1 MNEEKL
7 ARTIQGEI
15 EETTGEKATVSIQ
28 DSVAELSGQFPSY
41 QSIVDAGH
49 IAAKFEQVRGVV
61 NEIDYPGR
69 GVFVPPEKVSDE
81 LTGKWFDVVIV
92 GGGIIGLAIA
102 SELSRFNLS
111 TAVIERHDDLGMD
124 QTAHNNAM
132 IHPSVLTEYGT
143 LKWEMNYKGNAMW
156 DEVASQLDVDFKRIG
171 TLIVSEN
178 PDEELLIPYG
188 VEMALRHRD
197 PAPKVL
203 DREELDRVE
212 PGLAL
217 NVRKG
222 LLVWNTGI
230 ISPFELI
237 IAYAENAMAN
247 GVQFLLNTS
256 VIGVQAEEGSI
267 KAVNTTRGT
276 IKTKILINA
285 AGLYA
290 DRIAEFAGDRFFT
303 IHPRCG
309 ETIIF
314 DKSYQPVRTVL
325 ASFSMAST
333 WGRRGQY
340 TKGGGIIP
348 TIDGNL
354 QFGPTAAEVCD
365 REDVSTTYMGLET
378 LFNRFAPLLE
388 RLKPHYEKPDKGKII
403 THFAGCRAATYKED
417 FIIEPSKKVKGLI
430 HVAGIQ
436 SPGLASA
443 PAIAE
448 RVKEI
453 IIHEWHPAENTH
465 FEPGRKR
472 SKRFSELDHREREG
486 LIRMNPLYG
495 HIVCRCENVS
505 EGEIV
510 GALHRGIPIKSI
522 DAIKRR
528 TRAGMGR
535 CQGGFC
541 MPRVLEIISR
551 ESDIKKELVTK
562 SGGKSF
568 ILSGRLK
575 EVKE

>member
-1 MNEEKL
+1 LINEERL

-15 EETTGEKATVSIQ
+15 EKATGEKATVSIQ
-28 DSVAELSGQFPSY
+28 DSAARLNGQFPSS
-41 QSIVDAGH
+41 QSVVDAGH
-49 IAAKFEQVRGVV
+49 TAANFDQVRGVV
-61 NEIDYPGR
+61 NEIDYPGKIP
-69 GVFVPPEKVSDE
+69 FVPPQKVSDE
-81 LTGKWFDVVIV
+81 LSRKEFDVVIV
-92 GGGIIGLAIA
+92 GGGIIGVAVA
-102 SELSRFNLS
+102 RELSRFDLS
-111 TAVIERHDDLGMD
+111 MAVIERHDDLGMD
-124 QTAHNNAM
+124 QTAHNSGM
-132 IHPSVLTEYGT
+132 THPAVLTELGS

-156 DEVASQLDVDFKRIG
+156 DEVASQLDVSFKRLG
-171 TLIVSEN
+171 TLVVAEN

-188 VEMALRHRD
+188 VETALKHRD

-203 DREELDRVE
+203 DREELDKVE
-212 PGLAL
+212 PGLAPHI
-217 NVRKG
+217 RKG
-222 LLVWNTGI
+222 VLVWNTGI
-230 ISPFELI
+230 ISPFEI
-237 IAYAENAMAN
+237 TIAYAENAVAN
-247 GVQFLLNTS
+247 GVQFFLNTS
-256 VIGVQAEEGSI
+256 VMGVQTEEGSI

-276 IKTKILINA
+276 IKTQVLINA

-303 IHPRCG
+303 IHPRRG

-340 TKGGGIIP
+340 SKGGGIIP

-354 QFGPTAAEVCD
+354 QFGPTSEEVCD
-365 REDVSTTYMGLET
+365 REDVSTTNAGLEA
-378 LFNRFAPLLE
+378 LFSRFAPLLE

-453 IIHEWHPAENTH
+453 IIEEVHPVENAH
-465 FEPGRKR
+465 FEPRRKGC
-472 SKRFSELDHREREG
+472 KHFSVLDGKEREE

-495 HIVCRCENVS
+495 HIVCRCEKVS
-505 EGEIV
+505 EGEV
-510 GALHRGIPIKSI
+510 VDALHGGIPAKSV

-551 ESDIKKELVTK
+551 EAEIEKGLVTK

-568 ILSGRLK
+568 ILSGRAK
-575 EVKE
+575 